1 MRLRFLRQAPRSGRF
16 RRTAPLC
23 GSHPLQRHKPAD
35 IVGEILQADLG
46 FRPHDTDRPYN
57 PTARRGLLST
67 EHVLDASPNLA
78 LLVVRVVLLFRER
91 MIAACTLM
99 KATAQAARF
108 ELRFGRGR
116 AIRA

>member
-1 MRLRFLRQAPRSGRF
+1 MTILSLARLPLRRDGHLLCLFGADTSRLFAAAPRSGRF

-35 IVGEILQADLG
+35 IVGEILQTDLG

-78 LLVVRVVLLFRER
+78 LLVVRVL
-91 MIAACTLM
+91 
-99 KATAQAARF
+99 
-108 ELRFGRGR
+108 LRFR
-116 AIRA
+116 